1 MTEGETIEQLV
12 DFMTIL
18 LNGAGVFFTIVSVYL
33 AGLNYVLFNE
43 KLIARLTAFLF
54 VTLSLGMLVVVLA
67 GAQTV
72 HRGLIERLRE
82 LQDSGDLTA
91 AGEAALRN
99 QEHGVLV
106 GPVAVSI
113 DDAVAYTIYAT
124 MTVIY
129 LALIYLT
136 FIYRWQPHEP
146 PSAKELL
153 IGS

>member
-1 MTEGETIEQLV
+1 MSEGETIEQLV

-43 KLIARLTAFLF
+43 KLVARLTAFLF
-54 VTLSLGMLVVVLA
+54 VTLSLGMLVVILA

-72 HRGLIERLRE
+72 HRGLIDRLRE
-82 LQDSGDLTA
+82 IQAEGNLSA
-91 AGEAALRN
+91 AGHAALRN
-99 QEHGVLV
+99 QEHGFLI
-106 GPVAVSI
+106 GPMAVSI

-124 MTVIY
+124 MAVIY
-129 LALIYLT
+129 LALVYLT

-146 PSAKELL
+146 PSAKDLL
-153 IGS
+153 LGS